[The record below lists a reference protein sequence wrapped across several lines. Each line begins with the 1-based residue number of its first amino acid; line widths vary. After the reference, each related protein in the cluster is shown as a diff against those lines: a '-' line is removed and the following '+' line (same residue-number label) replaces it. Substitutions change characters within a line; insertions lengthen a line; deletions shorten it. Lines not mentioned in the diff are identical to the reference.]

1 MRQTTLFVRVV
12 GVCLFFIVLSISAFA
27 QNGKLSE
34 GNLRALDANGNS
46 RGLCP
51 LKNTAVKAEI
61 SGFISRVTVTQTF
74 QNPFAENIEAV
85 YTFPLPNDAAV
96 DDMTMTI
103 GQRVIKGKIME
114 RKKAQETY
122 DAAKQQGKTAALL
135 EQQRP
140 NIFTQSVANITP
152 NAEIKVVI
160 SYVETL
166 NYADDTYEF
175 RFPMTIGERY
185 LPSSVNSEDAAK
197 ISPSSKSRPGHT
209 ISLEV
214 KLDAGI
220 SIENLSSNTH
230 LIESQQ
236 FSASQ
241 FTVKLKDENEIPN
254 RDFVLKYK
262 TAGQK
267 IEDAI
272 LTHKD
277 ADGGFFTLVLQP
289 PDKVFPA
296 DTMPKEIVFVLDTS
310 GSMDGFPIKKAKE
323 AMNLSLENVNPNDT
337 FNLITFAG
345 DTRILY
351 PNPVAAT
358 KENIEKAKKWLN
370 DSNAGGG
377 TEMMTAIKAAL
388 APSDS
393 QDHVRIV
400 CFMTDGQIGNE
411 AEILAEVQKHQN
423 ARIFAFGIGES
434 VNHLLL
440 DEMSREGRGEVEY
453 VGLKDDGSAAARRF
467 YERVRNPLLTDIS
480 LEFQGIETDEVFPK
494 LIPDLFDA
502 KPVSVVGRYS
512 KGGSGKVILHG
523 KMQGQAFQREINI
536 NFPEKSA
543 ENDVLATIWARR
555 KIADLTRRDYAGL
568 QKNAVQE
575 DLQNVM
581 TNLGLEFKI
590 LTPFTS
596 FVAVDEQIV
605 TDGTAPQR
613 IEVPV
618 AAPKNGEFIENYWR
632 RSDPQNVVNGQG
644 SGLGNGNGNVNTV
657 SVNGGVS
664 GVSATVEV
672 TADASSMNTSSEV
685 STTVSQRSLQDLP
698 VNGRSFQSF
707 LTLANGATQLNESSS
722 IEKRGLVSSN
732 GQRPTANN
740 FAVDNLTAN
749 LGLST
754 DETSLSRNLGALP
767 TLTAAG
773 GTNSLTTFG
782 ATQEVAVKTT
792 SAVKDQRVGGAQI
805 DFASRGGTNAFHGS
819 IFETFG
825 NEKLNANDFFAN
837 SRKLERA
844 PSRLN
849 QFGGALGGY
858 ILKDKAWFFGD
869 YEGLRLRQTAF
880 GVSEV
885 PNFTSRQTASPEIRA
900 ILNAFPI
907 ANGQNTSNG
916 FAEFAANYTNP
927 ATDDIFGLRIDGQPT
942 SKLRIGG
949 RFNFADSD
957 AAIRGDKDFSLNTL
971 RRFDTRTNS
980 LSAWTIYTASSTVVI
995 NGRVN
1000 FSRNRIGQQFSLDNF
1015 GGANSTFTSPFD
1027 FLKFDFGGKNSAL
1040 AVGNKIASNV
1050 EQFQANGAVDWVLN
1064 NHQFTFGADFRRL
1077 SLDISAANSER
1088 NVLFAGVTQS
1098 LNGTASRISQVT
1110 RNISETPGL
1119 NNFSLFAQDAW
1130 RISPRFN
1137 LNLGLRWD
1145 ADFAPKINAQIA
1157 NFQNSS
1163 PQIPNDLNNFAP
1175 RASVA
1180 FDLLGNG
1187 KIALRGGAGF
1197 YFDYGNSAASEV
1209 FADSFPFAN
1218 GNFARNTAFTNSPAN
1233 SLKPLI
1239 AFDKNLQTPRTFHV
1253 FAEYQQEFFRN
1264 HVFTANYTAS
1274 FGRKLL
1280 LTRTIFNADPNYNYI
1295 RLTNNA
1301 AESNFNALN
1310 LRFERRF
1317 SKGFSFNARYT
1328 LSKSDDNFSPDTLR
1342 ETNFVSNNLANDKG
1356 ASDFDTRQQISVYGV
1371 YEIPAF
1377 FSDGWKKNLTKDWT
1391 FSAFANVRSA
1401 FPLNVG
1407 YYRVNDF
1414 GKEFVRA
1421 NSAGNAP
1428 FYLNEDTIKSLNPN
1442 AFSIPNINQQG
1453 NLKRNSVRGFA
1464 LFQLDTS
1471 LQRRIRL
1478 TNEMRFELAI
1488 NAYNLLNNTNFADL
1502 SGNLG
1507 TLHSNGTFQPNNY
1520 FGKTTATFG
1529 SANFTPFYLYGG
1541 ARTIQLSAKFVF

>member
-1 MRQTTLFVRVV
+1 MRRKSLFVRVV
-12 GVCLFFIVLSISAFA
+12 GVCLFFVLLSITSFA
-27 QNGKLSE
+27 QNGKLTE

-51 LKNTAVKAEI
+51 LKNTDVKAEI

-96 DDMTMTI
+96 DDMTMII
-103 GQRVIKGKIME
+103 GTRVIKGKIME

-185 LPSSVNSEDAAK
+185 IPSSVSSEDAAK

-209 ISLEV
+209 VSLEV
-214 KLDAGI
+214 NLDAGV
-220 SIENLSSNTH
+220 SVENLSSNTH

-236 FSASQ
+236 FSASR
-241 FTVKLKDENEIPN
+241 FVVKLKDENEIPN

-272 LTHKD
+272 LAHRD
-277 ADGGFFTLVLQP
+277 ERGGFFTLVLQP

-323 AMNLSLENVNPNDT
+323 AMKLSLENVNPNDT

-351 PNPVAAT
+351 ENPVAAT

-388 APSDS
+388 APSDA
-393 QDHVRIV
+393 QDHIRIV

-411 AEILAEVQKHQN
+411 AEILAEVQKHPN
-423 ARIFAFGIGES
+423 ARVFAFGIGES

-453 VGLKDDGSAAARRF
+453 VGLKDNGSAAARRF

-494 LIPDLFDA
+494 MIPDLFDA

-512 KGGSGKVILHG
+512 KGGIGKIIMHG
-523 KMQGQAFQREINI
+523 KMQGQAFQREIAV
-536 NFPEKSA
+536 NFPENSA

-568 QKNAVQE
+568 MKNAMQE
-575 DLQNVM
+575 DLQTTM

-605 TDGTAPQR
+605 TDGNQPKR

-618 AAPKNGEFIENYWR
+618 AAPNSGDDTLPKGVSFTSILRTAPGMRPE
-632 RSDPQNVVNGQG
+632 PAG
-644 SGLGNGNGNVNTV
+644 SGFQTNAAF
-657 SVNGGVS
+657 GVS
-664 GVSATVEV
+664 ETVEV
-672 TADASSMNTSSEV
+672 TADGIVNSTETSI
-685 STTVSQRSLQDLP
+685 STNITTQTFANLP
-698 VNGRSFQSF
+698 VNGRSIQSF
-707 LTLANGATQLNESSS
+707 LTIANGATQLNESPS
-722 IEKRGLVSSN
+722 IEKRGIISSN

-740 FAVDNLTAN
+740 FAVDNLSAN
-749 LGLST
+749 LGLSA

-767 TLTAAG
+767 TLTASG

-782 ATQEVAVKTT
+782 ATQEVAIRTT

-837 SRKLERA
+837 SRRLERA

-849 QFGGALGGY
+849 QFGGTLGGY

-869 YEGLRLRQTAF
+869 YEGLRLRQTGF

-885 PNFTSRQTASPEIRA
+885 PNFTSRQISSPEIRA
-900 ILNAFPI
+900 IFNAFPI
-907 ANGQNTSNG
+907 ANGPNTSNG

-927 ATDDIFGLRIDGQPT
+927 ATHDIFGLRIDGQPT

-949 RFNFADSD
+949 RYNFADSD
-957 AAIRGDKDFSLNTL
+957 AAIRGDRDFSLNTL
-971 RRFDTRTNS
+971 RNFDTRTNS
-980 LSAWTIYTASSTVVI
+980 LSAWTIYTASPTVVI

-1000 FSRNRIGQQFSLDNF
+1000 FSRNRVGQQFSLDNF

-1027 FLKFDFGGKNSAL
+1027 FLKFDFGGKNSAI
-1040 AVGNKIASNV
+1040 AVGNKLDSNV
-1050 EQFQANGAVDWVLN
+1050 KQFQANGSVDWILN
-1064 NHQFTFGADFRRL
+1064 NHQFTGGADFRRL
-1077 SLDISAANSER
+1077 SLDIGAADSER

-1098 LNGTASRISQVT
+1098 LSGTASRISQLT
-1110 RNISETPGL
+1110 RNISETPEL
-1119 NNFSLFAQDAW
+1119 NNFSLFAQDVW
-1130 RISPRFN
+1130 RISPRLN

-1145 ADFAPKINAQIA
+1145 ADFTPKINAQTA
-1157 NFQNSS
+1157 DFQNAS
-1163 PQIPNDLNNFAP
+1163 PQMPNDTNNFAP
-1175 RASVA
+1175 RASIA
-1180 FDLLGNG
+1180 YDLLGNG

-1197 YFDYGNSAASEV
+1197 YYDYGNSSASEV
-1209 FADSFPFAN
+1209 FADSFPFAS
-1218 GNFARNTAFTNSPAN
+1218 GNFARNTTFTNSPAN
-1233 SLKPLI
+1233 ALKPLI
-1239 AFDKNLQTPRTFHV
+1239 VFDKNLQTPHTFHV

-1280 LTRTIFNADPNYNYI
+1280 LTRTLPNADANFNYV
-1295 RLTNNA
+1295 RLTNND

-1317 SKGFSFNARYT
+1317 SQGFSFNARYT
-1328 LSKSDDNFSPDTLR
+1328 LSKSTDNFSPDTVR
-1342 ETNFVSNNLANDKG
+1342 ETNFVSSNLENEKG
-1356 ASDFDTRQQISVYGV
+1356 ASDFDTRQQLSVYAI
-1371 YEIPAF
+1371 YDIRTF
-1377 FSDGWKKNLTKDWT
+1377 FSDGWKKKLTQDWT
-1391 FSAFANVRSA
+1391 FSAFANARSA
-1401 FPLNVG
+1401 FPVNVG

-1421 NSAGNAP
+1421 NSAGNVP
-1428 FYLNEDTIKSLNPN
+1428 FYLNENTIKSLNPN

-1453 NLKRNSVRGFA
+1453 NLERNGLRGFG

-1471 LQRRIRL
+1471 LQKRIRF
-1478 TNEMRFELAI
+1478 TNEKHLELSI
-1488 NAYNLLNNTNFADL
+1488 NAYNLLNNTNFADP
-1502 SGNLG
+1502 SGSLG
-1507 TLHSNGTFQPNNY
+1507 TLFPNGNFQPNNY
-1520 FGKTTATFG
+1520 FGKTTTIFG
-1529 SANFTPFYLYGG
+1529 STNFTPFYLYGG
-1541 ARTIQLSAKFVF
+1541 ARTIQVSAKFVF